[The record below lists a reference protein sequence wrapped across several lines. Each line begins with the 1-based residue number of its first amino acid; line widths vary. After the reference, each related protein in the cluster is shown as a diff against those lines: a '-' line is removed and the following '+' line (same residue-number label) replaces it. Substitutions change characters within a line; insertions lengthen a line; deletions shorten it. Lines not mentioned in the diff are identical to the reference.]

1 MKQNDYRSD
10 SNLSTQKDLDLII
23 DQGIDVL
30 AEKKLERSIIWEI
43 ANLVYQMGFL
53 GWDFHFGFAS

>member
-1 MKQNDYRSD
+1 MLMKQNDYRSD

-30 AEKKLERSIIWEI
+30 AEKKLKRSIIWEI
-43 ANLVYQMGFL
+43 ANLDYQMGFL
-53 GWDFHFGFAS
+53 